1 MTEDRIGK
9 EISGSMH
16 RRFPSRK
23 RGPIQYGWVLF
34 SNSCQRKV
42 VCEMFTSRPQRLSM
56 SVSLSSNTL
65 PGKDRGLSAGTLF
78 LQNGGA
84 VVEELVVRILG
95 VGDDG
100 TLGVEAES
108 HLIVLEAAVH
118 GVDPGGAV
126 GQHAGFPAGNSTA
139 CQVQLAITASAV
151 TSAAMCRNFFCS
163 GLGAFCRVQGLILR
177 AQWGQKDAPSGR
189 GTLQSGQRFC
199 FSEVILDSFIFKM
212 PPSDEERF
220 YTAWRG

>member
-42 VCEMFTSRPQRLSM
+42 VCEMFTSSTPVFQPETVQLVRCSWRSRPALSP
-56 SVSLSSNTL
+56 V
-65 PGKDRGLSAGTLF
+65 RQCAGTSF
-78 LQNGGA
+78 A
-84 VVEELVVRILG
+84 V
-95 VGDDG
+95 
-100 TLGVEAES
+100 AW
-108 HLIVLEAAVH
+108 
-118 GVDPGGAV
+118 
-126 GQHAGFPAGNSTA
+126 
-139 CQVQLAITASAV
+139 
-151 TSAAMCRNFFCS
+151 
-163 GLGAFCRVQGLILR
+163 GAFCRVQGLILR

-212 PPSDEERF
+212 PPPDEERF
-220 YTAWRG
+220 YTAWRS

>member
-1 MTEDRIGK
+1 
-9 EISGSMH
+9 
-16 RRFPSRK
+16 
-23 RGPIQYGWVLF
+23 
-34 SNSCQRKV
+34 
-42 VCEMFTSRPQRLSM
+42 MFTSRPQRLSM

-65 PGKDRGLSAGTLF
+65 PGKDRGLSAYALQ
-78 LQNGGA
+78 QNGGA

-100 TLGVEAES
+100 TLSVEVEP
-108 HLIVLEAAVH
+108 HLIVLETAVH

-177 AQWGQKDAPSGR
+177 AQWGQKDVPSGR

>member
-65 PGKDRGLSAGTLF
+65 PGKDRGLSAYALQ
-78 LQNGGA
+78 QNGGA

-126 GQHAGFPAGNSTA
+126 GQYAGFPAGNSTA

-189 GTLQSGQRFC
+189 GTLQSGQRLC

>member
-23 RGPIQYGWVLF
+23 EDP
-34 SNSCQRKV
+34 
-42 VCEMFTSRPQRLSM
+42 
-56 SVSLSSNTL
+56 SNTDGSSFQIAVSGRSSAKCSL
-65 PGKDRGLSAGTLF
+65 PVRSGCQCRYRCPRTRCRGRTGAFGGYALQ
-78 LQNGGA
+78 QNGGA

-163 GLGAFCRVQGLILR
+163 GLGPFAVSR
-177 AQWGQKDAPSGR
+177 A
-189 GTLQSGQRFC
+189 
-199 FSEVILDSFIFKM
+199 
-212 PPSDEERF
+212 
-220 YTAWRG
+220 

>member
-1 MTEDRIGK
+1 M
-9 EISGSMH
+9 
-16 RRFPSRK
+16 
-23 RGPIQYGWVLF
+23 
-34 SNSCQRKV
+34 
-42 VCEMFTSRPQRLSM
+42 
-56 SVSLSSNTL
+56 
-65 PGKDRGLSAGTLF
+65 
-78 LQNGGA
+78 
-84 VVEELVVRILG
+84 EELVVRILG

-163 GLGAFCRVQGLILR
+163 GLGLLPCPGLDTAGAVGTEGCAIREGNSAKR
-177 AQWGQKDAPSGR
+177 AEIMLFRGDSG
-189 GTLQSGQRFC
+189 LFH
-199 FSEVILDSFIFKM
+199 L
-212 PPSDEERF
+212 
-220 YTAWRG
+220 